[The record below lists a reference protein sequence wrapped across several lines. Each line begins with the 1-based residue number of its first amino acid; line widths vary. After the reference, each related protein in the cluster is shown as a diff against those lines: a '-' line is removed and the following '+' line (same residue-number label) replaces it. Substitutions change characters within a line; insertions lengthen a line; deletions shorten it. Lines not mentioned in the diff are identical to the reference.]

1 MNRRTEVSLKPLKK
15 VTRRKSIYNY
25 RQRGIIV
32 KKSLHFYVIDERTD
46 NIKYCRSKGLIPYKF
61 KELKCE
67 PDNNAIKTVAQYTG
81 NGYVYD
87 VLEGDQCY
95 TNGHMVT
102 LMRLP
107 KLSYAELLNDALNSK
122 YSEERIGATGII
134 LKEYPKEFEQTL
146 ISIAGSALISLKNK
160 KSIKRMARYVYELIN
175 NSCYVR
181 QLENIRDICKELEL
195 RLN

>member
-1 MNRRTEVSLKPLKK
+1 MKPLKK

-32 KKSLHFYVIDERTD
+32 KKPLHFYVIDERTD
-46 NIKYCRSKGLIPYKF
+46 NIKYCKSKGLIPYKF

-67 PDNNAIKTVAQYTG
+67 LDDNAIKTVAQYTG

-107 KLSYAELLNDALNSK
+107 KLSYEELLNDALNSK

-146 ISIAGSALISLKNK
+146 ISIAGSAPVSLKNK

-181 QLENIRDICKELEL
+181 QLENIRKLCKELEL